1 MFNSWESANKSIAAD
16 GSSQWVVYHRDL
28 VMGPLL
34 FVILINDLDG
44 KASKFADGS
53 KIGGRVVN

>member
-1 MFNSWESANKSIAAD
+1 
-16 GSSQWVVYHRDL
+16 
-28 VMGPLL
+28 MGPLL

-44 KASKFADGS
+44 KASNFADGS